1 MRYKAHVCV
10 FKCPL
15 FLFPPLSLL
24 SLTLSPAL
32 QKSFS
37 KMSIPSTAALPM
49 ANESVSCSYDLSL
62 LYSDWAQDYNCTF
75 TTCLDLAHKCGMEQE
90 KYPVTQVD
98 PTLVDLKIYNQSLPV
113 YCFYYPDYNEA
124 ILCAYKLY
132 PNTSVNGIA
141 SKSVLEQEAKENEE
155 KMNQDNGGVS
165 KSKVGGLLFLSLLGL
180 GLMF

>member
-1 MRYKAHVCV
+1 
-10 FKCPL
+10 
-15 FLFPPLSLL
+15 
-24 SLTLSPAL
+24 
-32 QKSFS
+32 
-37 KMSIPSTAALPM
+37 
-49 ANESVSCSYDLSL
+49 
-62 LYSDWAQDYNCTF
+62 
-75 TTCLDLAHKCGMEQE
+75 MEQE